1 MDDRKH
7 LKVRMSKRDQLTR
20 LLCNLIC
27 IVFLMFFVVPIAYV
41 LILSVYGRSG
51 WSLDGYGL
59 LMGNKLVLT
68 GMKNSIFLAVV
79 GTAYS
84 LLLEIPA
91 AYVLSKREYGWLTN
105 LFFALG
111 QFGVALLPLYLLLK
125 QLGLLNSLWGLI
137 LPSGMSVH
145 YTQLLRAR
153 MINLSAEMEDAAAL
167 DGCGPIGYLFRIC
180 IPVIGP
186 TVGVFGFFHACGYW
200 GNTLLA
206 KTFLTD
212 ESKFP
217 LTLVLNRLLIQNQSS
232 SVLGTGT
239 SVSSISAT
247 QMAEFG
253 LCVISTVP
261 LICVF
266 LLIRRHIKTV
276 ETDGGL
282 VM

>member
-1 MDDRKH
+1 MDGY
-7 LKVRMSKRDQLTR
+7 R
-20 LLCNLIC
+20 LL
-27 IVFLMFFVVPIAYV
+27 
-41 LILSVYGRSG
+41 LSS
-51 WSLDGYGL
+51 
-59 LMGNKLVLT
+59 KLVIT
-68 GMKNSIFLAVV
+68 GLKNSVTLALV

-125 QLGLLNSLWGLI
+125 QLGLLNNLWGLI
-137 LPSGMSVH
+137 LPSGISVY

-153 MINLSAEMEDAAAL
+153 MINVASELEDAAAL
-167 DGCGPIGYLFRIC
+167 DGCGPMRYLVRIC
-180 IPVIGP
+180 LPVIGP
-186 TVGVFGFFHACGYW
+186 SLGVFGFFHACGYW

-232 SVLGTGT
+232 SVFGIGQTAASLAA
-239 SVSSISAT
+239 VR
-247 QMAEFG
+247 MAEFG
-253 LCVISTVP
+253 LCVISAMP
-261 LICVF
+261 MIGVF
-266 LLIRRHIKTV
+266 LLIRKHIRTL
-276 ETDGGL
+276 ETDGSL
-282 VM
+282 VL

>member
-1 MDDRKH
+1 MHKNSSAKIRT
-7 LKVRMSKRDQLTR
+7 SKADKLTQLM
-20 LLCNLIC
+20 CNLVC
-27 IVFLMFFVVPIAYV
+27 IGFLLFFVAPIVYV
-41 LILSVYGRSG
+41 LVLSVYSRSG
-51 WSLDGYGL
+51 WSLDGYAL
-59 LMGNKLVLT
+59 LLNNKMVLT

-91 AYVLSKREYGWLTN
+91 AYVLSKKEYGWLTN

-125 QLGLLNSLWGLI
+125 QMGLLNSLWGLI
-137 LPSGMSVH
+137 LPSGLSVH

-153 MINLSAEMEDAAAL
+153 MINLSSEIEDAAAL
-167 DGCGPIGYLFRIC
+167 DGCSHLRYLIRIC
-180 IPVIGP
+180 IPVMGP
-186 TVGVFGFFHACGYW
+186 TVGVFAFFHACGFW

-217 LTLVLNRLLIQNQSS
+217 LTLVLNQLLIQNQSS
-232 SVLGTGT
+232 AVFGTGT
-239 SVSSISAT
+239 TVSSVAAT

-253 LCVISTVP
+253 LCVVSTIP
-261 LICVF
+261 LILVF
-266 LLIRRHIKTV
+266 LLIKRNIKAM

-282 VM
+282 VL